1 MKRKLIWLL
10 IWLPAFVLSH
20 NASAQFYS
28 GSQMTF
34 GKNRIQY
41 NDERIWSQFR
51 FEAFDFI
58 FYQEGRKI
66 TINAAK
72 YAYTALEEI
81 SQKLNYKPESKI
93 HFIVFNTLSEMKS
106 SNIGLDNEV
115 LYNTGGITNVVD
127 NKVFLY
133 FDGSYLNL
141 EQQIRAGIARVIINY
156 MLYGEQLVSNVKNS
170 TLMALPDWYINGLVS
185 YLSQDWSTSLDE
197 RFRDGILNRNFKKFN
212 HLEGADA
219 TLAGHAV
226 WKYVVDRYGI
236 AVIPNVIYM
245 TKVARNVES
254 GFLFVLGVSFKNL
267 ISEWY
272 NYNFALFTNDVAG
285 RTTPPESNV
294 PIKIKKKNFY
304 YQAKVSPDE
313 RYLTYAFDKVNKK
326 KLFILDR
333 NSGKKRKLYRMGTK
347 MDDISDMSFPV
358 TAWHPT
364 SGLFAWVVEKKG
376 RRVLYL
382 YNLEDKTR
390 EDIYIDNL
398 NKVLDMAYS
407 PDGSVLVM
415 SAVVNGYSDIFLFY
429 PGSKSFTRVTNDIYD
444 DLTPRFIDNNLIAFS
459 SNRISDTLEL
469 EKETYLVDY
478 SDTVEKQSYY
488 DIFAYDTKS
497 KSPVLRRITE
507 TPFASEMSPMPA
519 DGKEFTWLS
528 DENGIQNKMIGHFDS
543 AIAYVDTT
551 VHYRYFTT
559 MSAATN
565 LNTGIREMEFYR
577 NSSLGTMVFTVGNK
591 SQIVVLD
598 KDLYQ
603 TDVSDDWKKSTSW
616 AVERNTTRS
625 AAAEKKDIHPD
636 SKVKPAQKQGYV
648 KSGSDSSGVNVYN
661 YKFSVVTSK
670 PAGSSKASQHKNDS
684 VPAFRF
690 VLPKQQN
697 YDVEYGIDKLVSQL
711 DFSFLNTTYQPY
723 NGLGPIY
730 GNSGSNAFFQVGAS
744 DLLEDK
750 RIVGGVKLSL
760 NLDNNEYFIS
770 YEDMA
775 RRLDRQVVFH
785 RMSYD
790 LVTENAYIKHHLQDF
805 SYIFKWPFSP
815 VLALKA
821 TAVFKYDNQVYKS
834 VNDYNLEH
842 PDVNSL
848 WAGSRLE
855 LVFDNT
861 RSPMKNILFGLRYKI
876 FSEYYQGI
884 NKNKLNLITAG
895 FDFRH
900 YTRIHRTFIWAN
912 RIAFGTSFGSTRLLY
927 FLGGTDNTFLP
938 SFNYNQPVN
947 PDMNFAFQTL
957 ATNMRGFPQNVRNG
971 NSFAVINSEL
981 RMPLFR
987 YILNRPIKSEFINN
1001 FQIVGFGDLG
1011 SAWLGLNP
1019 YSEENVMVPH
1029 TYYQRPILVTVK
1041 EPRNPLVGGLG
1052 TGLRTTLMG
1061 YFVRFDVAW
1070 GIEEMKVTK
1079 PRYVLS
1085 FSLDF

>member
-1 MKRKLIWLL
+1 MK
-10 IWLPAFVLSH
+10 
-20 NASAQFYS
+20 
-28 GSQMTF
+28 F

-41 NDERIWSQFR
+41 NEERIWSQFR

-72 YAYTALEEI
+72 YAYTALDEI

-93 HFIVFNTLSEMKS
+93 HFVVFNTMSEMKS

-115 LYNTGGITNVVD
+115 LYNTGGVTNVVD

-133 FDGSYLNL
+133 FNGSYLNL

-156 MLYGEQLVSNVKNS
+156 MLYGEQLVSNIKNS
-170 TLMALPDWYINGLVS
+170 TLLALPDWYINGLVS
-185 YLSQDWSTSLDE
+185 YLSQDWSTNLDE
-197 RFRDGILNRNFKKFN
+197 RFRDGILNRNFRKFN
-212 HLEGADA
+212 HLEGTDA

-226 WKYVVDRYGI
+226 WKYVVDRYG
-236 AVIPNVIYM
+236 ANVIPNIIYM
-245 TKVARNVES
+245 TKVSRNVES

-272 NYNFALFTNDVAG
+272 NYYAALYSNDVVG
-285 RTTPPESNV
+285 RNLPPESNV
-294 PIKIKKKNFY
+294 PVKIKKKNFY

-313 RYLTYAFDKVNKK
+313 RYLTYAYDKVNKK

-333 NSGKKRKLYRMGTK
+333 NSGKKKKLYRIGTK
-347 MDDISDMSFPV
+347 MDDIADMSFPV

-376 RRVLYL
+376 RRILYL

-390 EDIYIDNL
+390 EDINIDNI

-478 SDTVEKQSYY
+478 SDTIVRQSYY
-488 DIFAYDTKS
+488 DLFAYDTKT
-497 KSPVLRRITE
+497 KNPVLRRITE

-519 DGKEFTWLS
+519 EGQEFSWLS

-551 VHYRYFTT
+551 VHYRYFTA
-559 MSAATN
+559 MAPATDF
-565 LNTGIREMEFYR
+565 NTGIREMEFYQ
-577 NSSLGTMVFTVGNK
+577 NSSLGTMVFTIGNK
-591 SQIVVLD
+591 SRIVVVD
-598 KDLYQ
+598 KNLIQ
-603 TDVSDDWKKSTSW
+603 TDIDKNWEKPTSW
-616 AVERNTTRS
+616 ATERNRTRS
-625 AAAEKKDIHPD
+625 IQAI
-636 SKVKPAQKQGYV
+636 SKETLPKNTSKPTNKQGYV
-648 KSGSDSSGVNVYN
+648 SSGSDSSGVNVYN

-670 PAGSSKASQHKNDS
+670 PSNSTKTNSQKKDTLPSHK
-684 VPAFRF
+684 F

-697 YDVEYGIDKLVSQL
+697 YDVEYGIDKMVSQL
-711 DFSFLNTTYQPY
+711 DFSFLNTSYQPY

-730 GNSGSNAFFQVGAS
+730 GNAGNNAFFQLGAS

-750 RIVGGVKLSL
+750 RIVGGARLAL
-760 NLDNNEYFIS
+760 NLDNNEYFLS
-770 YEDMA
+770 YEDLF

-790 LVTENAYIKHHLQDF
+790 VVTETAYIKHHLHDF
-805 SYIFKWPFSP
+805 NYIFNWPFSP
-815 VLALKA
+815 ALALRG
-821 TAVFKYDNQVYKS
+821 TALLKYDNQVFKS
-834 VNDYNLEH
+834 VNDDNLAK
-842 PDVNSL
+842 PDINSF
-848 WAGSRLE
+848 WAGTRME

-884 NKNKLNLITAG
+884 NNNKLNLITAG

-900 YTRIHRTFIWAN
+900 YSRIHRTFIWAN
-912 RIAFGTSFGSTRLLY
+912 RIAFGTSFGSTRVVY
-927 FLGGTDNTFLP
+927 FLGGTDNVFLP
-938 SFNYNQPVN
+938 SFNYNQPV
-947 PDMNFAFQTL
+947 DTSMNFAFQAL
-957 ATNMRGFPQNVRNG
+957 ATNMRGFSQNVRNG
-971 NSFAVINSEL
+971 NTFAVINSEL

-1001 FQIVGFGDLG
+1001 FQIVGFGDIG

-1019 YSEENVMVPH
+1019 YSEENIMVPR
-1029 TYYQRPILVTVK
+1029 TYYQKPILVTVK

-1052 TGLRTTLMG
+1052 AGLRTTLMG
-1061 YFVRFDVAW
+1061 YFIRFDVAW
-1070 GIEEMKVTK
+1070 GVEELKVSK